1 MQLHADVKA
10 ADIRYGSAMSRECS
24 STVLRAWMSL
34 VKARRRLLEAVA
46 SDLKAA
52 GMPALDIC
60 LALIVIDRARP
71 DLPRPLELEK
81 WLELPQYTTSRLL
94 ERMERLD
101 LVQRKRCP
109 VDARSVRLSLTPRGE
124 TELQR
129 ILPVYSRAVESH
141 LGQPL
146 GEGGAA
152 ALAALL
158 DRIAP
163 AQ

>member
-1 MQLHADVKA
+1 
-10 ADIRYGSAMSRECS
+10 
-24 STVLRAWMSL
+24 
-34 VKARRRLLEAVA
+34 
-46 SDLKAA
+46 
-52 GMPALDIC
+52 
-60 LALIVIDRARP
+60 
-71 DLPRPLELEK
+71 
-81 WLELPQYTTSRLL
+81 
-94 ERMERLD
+94 
-101 LVQRKRCP
+101 
-109 VDARSVRLSLTPRGE
+109 
-124 TELQR
+124 LQR